1 MANKTK
7 QHLVP
12 VCYLI
17 NFKADV
23 SKEKITNPHYESG
36 IFVNDKKLS
45 SRWKLKSVRHKSLT
59 KHSYYNIAGD
69 DPNNPVIENYL
80 SVVEKNYNKYFLEIR
95 NERID
100 DINMSFMSYFMTI
113 QYMRVEAFIEPNQ
126 IQWDTIGGWLDDIEG
141 GDSYKIMFKD
151 FVKKQL
157 IHSDLGHIPYQHSTI
172 IYNLTDFPF
181 ITSDNPVV
189 KLHLNITD
197 ALKIIPE
204 RYLIEFDN
212 KSSEFTFF
220 FFPLSPKIAYVSFEL
235 LRGREKLY
243 YRTNDLEKIF
253 YLNIHS
259 VHNSY
264 SKVFSSKIEPIK
276 GESKLSAFLSSP
288 DNNKTIIKI
297 YTINDRVISNGHILH
312 DQDYV
317 ITLKLD
323 SLYET
328 KKLKSNEKIEKIEVI
343 EDDIS
348 VKGMRECH
356 ISSINYDEG
365 VVVVESDFN
374 FGT

>member
-12 VCYLI
+12 ACYLK

-23 SKEKITNPHYESG
+23 SKEKITNPNYESG

-45 SRWKLKSVRHKSLT
+45 SGWKLKSVRHKSLT
-59 KHSYYNIAGD
+59 KHNYYNIAGD

-80 SVVEKNYNKYFLEIR
+80 SVVETHYNKYFIELR

-100 DINMSFMSYFMTI
+100 DTNMSFMSYFMAI

-126 IQWDTIGGWLDDIEG
+126 TQWDTIGGWLDDIEG

-157 IHSDLGHIPYQHSTI
+157 IHSNLGNIPYQHSTI
-172 IYNLTDFPF
+172 IYNLTAFPF

-204 RYLIEFDN
+204 RYLIEFEN
-212 KSSEFTFF
+212 KSSEFSFF
-220 FFPLSPKIAYVSFEL
+220 FFPLSPKIAYISFEL
-235 LRGREKLY
+235 LRGREKFY
-243 YRTNDLEKIF
+243 YRINDLEKIF

-259 VHNSY
+259 LYNSY
-264 SKVFSSKIEPIK
+264 SKVFSSIIEPIK

-297 YTINDRVISNGHILH
+297 YTINDRVISNGYILH
-312 DQDYV
+312 DEDYV

-328 KKLKSNEKIEKIEVI
+328 KKLKGNEKIKKIEI
-343 EDDIS
+343 IKDDIS
-348 VKGMRECH
+348 IRGMKECH
-356 ISSINYDEG
+356 ISSINYDER